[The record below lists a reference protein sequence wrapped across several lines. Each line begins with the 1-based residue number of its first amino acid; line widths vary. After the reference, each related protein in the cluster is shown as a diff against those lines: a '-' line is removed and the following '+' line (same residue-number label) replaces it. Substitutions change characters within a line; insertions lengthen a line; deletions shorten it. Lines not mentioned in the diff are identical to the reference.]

1 MLLDVSWPEPVDF
14 VLLLDLS
21 PSTIGTSVLLEKDV
35 AGLSANE
42 CLSVGSCD
50 RVNIPWLSGAIAPT
64 YSSGDLVRLVPRGLG
79 CESRFG
85 AMVEAVRVY

>member
-21 PSTIGTSVLLEKDV
+21 PSATCTSVLLEDV
-35 AGLSANE
+35 AGLGASGFSIA
-42 CLSVGSCD
+42 D
-50 RVNIPWLSGAIAPT
+50 RYDGMYIPCPSGAIAPP
-64 YSSGDLVRLVPRGLG
+64 YSSGDLVLLVPRGLG

-85 AMVEAVRVY
+85 AMVEAGSGY

>member
-21 PSTIGTSVLLEKDV
+21 PSATCTSVLLEDV

-42 CLSVGSCD
+42 CLSVGSCV
-50 RVNIPWLSGAIAPT
+50 RVDIPWLSGAIAPP

-85 AMVEAVRVY
+85 AMVEAMSVY

>member
-21 PSTIGTSVLLEKDV
+21 PSATCMSVLLKDI
-35 AGLSANE
+35 AGLDASK
-42 CLSVGSCD
+42 CLIIGCRD
-50 RVNIPWLSGAIAPT
+50 KIDIPCASGAIAPP

-85 AMVEAVRVY
+85 AMVEAIGVY